1 MPETKIHGQGFKDE
15 LYFVKERAREK
26 RLKVIQM
33 IE

>member
-1 MPETKIHGQGFKDE
+1 MPETNIHGQGFKDE
-15 LYFVKERAREK
+15 LYFVEERAREK